1 MANYGRPMKGKS
13 RRVPITIH
21 SSVGLLDIIDE
32 LVEKRDQEEAGA
44 YSRSD
49 FFNEAALTYLRQ
61 LGYDL
66 DDEEI
71 RSKRTG
77 TVPEKNGDTD
87 RRKNEENTDR
97 ENRLK

>member
-32 LVEKRDQEEAGA
+32 IVEKRDQEEAGA

-49 FFNEAALTYLRQ
+49 FFNEAALAYLRQ
-61 LGYDL
+61 LGYEL
-66 DDEEI
+66 EDEEI
-71 RSKRTG
+71 RVRRCK
-77 TVPEKNGDTD
+77 TVAGKNGDTD
-87 RRKNEENTDR
+87 RRENGENTDR
-97 ENRLK
+97 